1 MTVTDIIPGRKKLS
15 SIYIDGEFAV
25 KLDTQ
30 LVEEHCLT
38 VGNELDDDELHDL
51 IYDSNFKRAKE
62 KALYLISG
70 HDYSKK
76 NLYDK
81 LRRDYPEDVA
91 ERVIERMEEL
101 GLLNDEAYARRMA
114 HDLLYLKKMS
124 ARGAVYKMIEK
135 GIDKSLAE
143 EIVEEFELDPVEMLV
158 ELIERKYA
166 DKLDDEK
173 SLRRT
178 VASLQRLGYSWGE
191 IRAALD
197 EFQ

>member
-25 KLDTQ
+25 KLDAQ
-30 LVEEHCLT
+30 LVEEHCLN

-51 IYDSNFKRAKE
+51 IYDSNYKRAKE

-70 HDYSKK
+70 HDYSQK

-124 ARGAVYKMIEK
+124 ARGAVYKMMEK

>member
-30 LVEEHCLT
+30 LVEEHCLN

-51 IYDSNFKRAKE
+51 IYDSNYKRAKE

-70 HDYSKK
+70 HDYSQK

-124 ARGAVYKMIEK
+124 ARGAVYKMMEK